1 MRSILG
7 ETWSRQNILKV
18 RPIRTGLDTQSNDLL
33 QFKIHSGIDL
43 IIFHGFVI

>member
-7 ETWSRQNILKV
+7 ETWSRQNILKKSQQYEK
-18 RPIRTGLDTQSNDLL
+18 LDIQSNDLL